1 MANEVTFNGSIV
13 IRSGFFFEQINPGS
27 IQIDLAS
34 DVGDGGVQEI
44 SHTAHEA
51 LPTANAGDGGL
62 FFFRNLDATNY
73 VEVGLDDTGS
83 FVPFLKLLPGEYS
96 IGRLSSSAIYAKA
109 DTAAV
114 DLQYRM
120 LSA

>member
-34 DVGDGGVQEI
+34 DVGDGGVQDI
-44 SHTAHEA
+44 GTATHEA

-62 FFFRNLDATNY
+62 YFFRNLDSTNY

-83 FVPFLKLLPGEYS
+83 FVSFLKLLPAEYS

-109 DTAAV
+109 NTAAV

>member
-13 IRSGFFFEQINPGS
+13 IRSGFLNEQIQPGS
-27 IQIDLAS
+27 ITIDLAS
-34 DVGDGGVQEI
+34 DIGDGGVQAI
-44 SHTAHEA
+44 GHSAHEA

-62 FFFRNLDATNY
+62 YFFRNLDPTNFI
-73 VEVGLDDTGS
+73 EVGLDDGGS

-96 IGRLSSSAIYAKA
+96 IGRLSDSAIYAKA
-109 DTAAV
+109 DAAES